1 LITPEKKIKIVFMK
15 IVFDQI
21 SIDELKSMADSTFGS
36 FVKAVID
43 VEREIIVV
51 DGELHSDEERYLLE
65 NGSDQSS
72 LWGINI
78 YPDKVSE
85 DWIEFDSLINIKP
98 WMNNRGRGIDN
109 PTLREKITEIVR
121 KRIKI

>member
-1 LITPEKKIKIVFMK
+1 MK